1 MIIEKS
7 PYYKNNL
14 EKINSNQPLE
24 FRQDKDSEKIDSEDF
39 SFWSW
44 FKGLVNPLQNLPL
57 VSGIYSSVNSEN
69 DESDRD
75 LIQNSLGGFLYGG
88 PIGAIAGFG
97 TWAFNK
103 VFNKTPTEMALDATG
118 ISSIWKDEDSDN
130 VSGKEFVEE
139 SSNPRT
145 VDNNFKLYIQYAT
158 SKDFYKESPDK
169 KIVDLA
175 SIKTSLVKEPKLTET
190 LNTKIEKK
198 PEIIID
204 NKVDKILTQKQE
216 DLKDI
221 EKKLI
226 NVSEKKDSVKFREIN
241 FTYPDWK
248 PNEKIK
254 MEKKV
259 EDIKKEYQELGE
271 WYKENRRRIRY
282 DA

>member
-7 PYYKNNL
+7 PHYKSNL
-14 EKINSNQPLE
+14 GQINSNETVELPKN
-24 FRQDKDSEKIDSEDF
+24 KDSERIDSEDF

-103 VFNKTPTEMALDATG
+103 IFDKTPTEMALDATG
-118 ISSIWKDEDSDN
+118 ISSIWKDEGSGD
-130 VSGKEFVEE
+130 VKGKEFVEAT
-139 SSNPRT
+139 NPKI
-145 VDNNFKLYIQYAT
+145 VDNNFKLHIQYASST
-158 SKDFYKESPDK
+158 DLYKENSDK
-169 KIVDLA
+169 KVLDLA
-175 SIKTSLVKEPKLTET
+175 SVKPATVKEPKLTET
-190 LNTKIEKK
+190 FNAKIEKQ

-204 NKVDKILTQKQE
+204 NKVDKILAQKQE
-216 DLKDI
+216 ELKVI

-226 NVSEKKDSVKFREIN
+226 NVSEKKDSIKFREIN
-241 FTYPDWK
+241 FTYPEWK
-248 PNEKIK
+248 PNEKIR

-271 WYKENRRRIRY
+271 WYMENNKRIRY